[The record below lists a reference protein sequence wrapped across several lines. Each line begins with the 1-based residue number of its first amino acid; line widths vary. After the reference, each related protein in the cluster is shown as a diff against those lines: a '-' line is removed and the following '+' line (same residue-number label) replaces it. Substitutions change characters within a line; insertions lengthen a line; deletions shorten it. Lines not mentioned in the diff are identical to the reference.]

1 MSCNLSSKFWHRH
14 NLKNK
19 RVVCA
24 YSILSLFTEEAQ
36 FLAAV
41 IVTYVVC
48 LTPEWKTEH
57 EM

>member
-24 YSILSLFTEEAQ
+24 YSILRLFTEEAQ
-36 FLAAV
+36 FLAAA

-48 LTPEWKTEH
+48 LTPGMEERT
-57 EM
+57 